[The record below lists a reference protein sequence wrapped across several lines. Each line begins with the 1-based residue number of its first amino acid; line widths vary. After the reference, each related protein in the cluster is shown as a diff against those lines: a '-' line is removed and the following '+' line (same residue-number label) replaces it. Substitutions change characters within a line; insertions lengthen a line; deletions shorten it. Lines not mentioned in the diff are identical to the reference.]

1 MSIILKNAFVIR
13 DFDSDPEQMDIEIE
27 EGRIKRIQKDI
38 KSQNYI
44 DLTGKMIMPGFVNT
58 HTHAAMVLAR
68 GIADDVPFDKWL
80 YEFVLPFEDKLD
92 EEAVYWATCIGQPW
106 WRRWKWQEKGL
117 LLFLICT
124 FIRKWWLKLL

>member
-13 DFDSDPEQMDIEIE
+13 DFDSDPEQMDIEIK

-68 GIADDVPFDKWL
+68 GIADNVPFDKWL
-80 YEFVLPFEDKLD
+80 YEFVI
-92 EEAVYWATCIGQPW
+92 WGTTM
-106 WRRWKWQEKGL
+106 GL
-117 LLFLICT
+117 GEILLFSICT